1 MRAASPALIRRLS
14 VVRVSPGSLFLITN
28 TRRITCSMEE
38 SIKGYVFGTAV
49 LQFRGL
55 DMKNVEPGLMG
66 LGRSDPFFECEFFF
80 PRSSPSFPSCSVSVA
95 MERPTIIST

>member
-1 MRAASPALIRRLS
+1 
-14 VVRVSPGSLFLITN
+14 
-28 TRRITCSMEE
+28 MEE

-66 LGRSDPFFECEFFF
+66 LGRSDPFFECEF
-80 PRSSPSFPSCSVSVA
+80 SSLARPPLFRLVPFLTR
-95 MERPTIIST
+95 ERCHRTTNDNLT